1 MYISCLL
8 FIPWFFFQ
16 RNYSFHGFSLNGINK
31 SATWLACITVCSG
44 TCVGKHC
51 YLLTQHLVTSGSYHT
66 NVNKQTVH
74 QKFRQPQSR
83 FLQRNAKNKQT
94 TQPTLEEP
102 RSGFWQ
108 RNANNNQTIHP
119 TLGEP
124 YLLFLSWGIINYVPN
139 IGWKSVVVFTLRNA
153 SNKQQ
158 TTLQTLSEPQSFSWG
173 TLTNK
178 QTNKLPAHLPTSFS
192 LASLR
197 VSTSLCRSMTCSCSS
212 VMRRCWVA
220 DILSS
225 FCSVSTRFCSSFSC
239 MLSRSISI
247 RIWSWLWRSTRMFW
261 ARRNGGSK
269 FLYMLHLHQDY
280 EDILINTTPCVPRL
294 GGHFD

>member
-16 RNYSFHGFSLNGINK
+16 WNYSFHGFSLNGINK
-31 SATWLACITVCSG
+31 SVTWLACITVCSD

-51 YLLTQHLVTSGSYHT
+51 YLLTQRLVTSGSYHT

-83 FLQRNAKNKQT
+83 FLPRNAKNKQT

-124 YLLFLSWGIINYVPN
+124 YLLFLSWGMLTINYVPS
-139 IGWKSVVVFTLRNA
+139 IGWNSVVVFYA
-153 SNKQQ
+153 
-158 TTLQTLSEPQSFSWG
+158 EE
-173 TLTNK
+173 
-178 QTNKLPAHLPTSFS
+178 
-192 LASLR
+192 
-197 VSTSLCRSMTCSCSS
+197 C
-212 VMRRCWVA
+212 
-220 DILSS
+220 
-225 FCSVSTRFCSSFSC
+225 
-239 MLSRSISI
+239 
-247 RIWSWLWRSTRMFW
+247 
-261 ARRNGGSK
+261 
-269 FLYMLHLHQDY
+269 
-280 EDILINTTPCVPRL
+280 
-294 GGHFD
+294 